1 MTNENDLVQDSNEI
15 AKEAIPSE
23 QAEVVQEST
32 VTETKQDEI
41 NNVEEPVSTGSD
53 TIDDESDTEGNKKVA
68 EAKVEI
74 DLSKYTYTKMEE
86 EDITAIFE
94 KGLSIYSAIDRS
106 HLATYL
112 YNLGEIISILEYRL
126 REEPLT
132 AAESNTLR
140 KQLELARKE
149 LDKTSIISECLA
161 PGTSGEDGLLDKRGD
176 YRYGIAFGDKGLSVR
191 GRPPKLNLTKSDNP
205 EIFLNVLSS
214 ALGSASEIRIPLPAS
229 GFSVTLSAP
238 TKPQII
244 GLLSRINRLEQKVAR
259 SAVGYTYSAQ
269 VADTISEIISEF
281 LSPKQIK
288 RCSLQVPYE
297 DLTKYIKRSDIDVLL
312 GHFAW
317 LLSPNGYNYVLRC
330 LNVVHKDTGVEGERT
345 DVPCGYTEE
354 AKVDI
359 LDMIFY
365 DNSRLTGEQRSM
377 LSNSNHTVED
387 LARYQDISDNVYL
400 KDYSVIELDAE
411 GIYEKIYIKLRSP
424 SIHETLEYEDKWLI
438 KLDDYIDRAGARDL
452 NNEAVATLANE
463 ISSSMVLS
471 MYASYIDSIEITC
484 FNENNERVSITTS
497 KDDYEAIISA
507 LNQISENDKQ
517 VDIIGNK
524 INEYIERLKIGLMGI
539 PNKLCPKCHLP
550 QPDEIIDTKLIP
562 VNPLKDFFT
571 VCHIKTL

>member
-15 AKEAIPSE
+15 AKEATPSE
-23 QAEVVQEST
+23 QAEVVQESI
-32 VTETKQDEI
+32 VTETKQDEV
-41 NNVEEPVSTGSD
+41 NDVEVPPANDSD
-53 TIDDESDTEGNKKVA
+53 AADKESKAEENKKVA
-68 EAKVEI
+68 EAKVDI
-74 DLSKYTYTKMEE
+74 DLSKYTYKKMEE
-86 EDITAIFE
+86 EDINTIFE
-94 KGLSIYSAIDRS
+94 RGLSIYSAIDRTN
-106 HLATYL
+106 LANFR
-112 YNLGEIISILEYRL
+112 YNLGELISIIEYRI
-126 REEPLT
+126 RKEPLT
-132 AAESNTLR
+132 ADEVNVLR
-140 KQLELARKE
+140 NQLEVAKE
-149 LDKTSIISECLA
+149 ELEKASIISECLA
-161 PGTSGEDGLLDKRGD
+161 PGTSGEGGLLDKRGD
-176 YRYGIAFGDKGLSVR
+176 YRYGIAFGDKGLSIR
-191 GRPPKLNLTKSDNP
+191 GRQPKLNLTKSDNP

-229 GFSVTLSAP
+229 GFSVTLAAP

-244 GLLSRINRLEQKVAR
+244 GLLSRINRLEQKIAR

-269 VADTISEIISEF
+269 VADTLSEIISEF

-297 DLTKYIKRSDIDVLL
+297 DLTRYIKRADIDVLL
-312 GHFAW
+312 AHFAW

-330 LNVVHKDTGVEGERT
+330 LNTIHKDTGVDGERT

-377 LSNSNHTVED
+377 LSNSSHTVED
-387 LARYQDISDNVYL
+387 LDRYQNISDNVYL
-400 KDYSVIELDAE
+400 KDYSVIELDAA
-411 GIYEKIYIKLRSP
+411 GVYEKIYIKLRSP
-424 SIHETLEYEDKWLI
+424 SIHETLEYEDKWLV

-452 NNEAVATLANE
+452 NNEAVTNLANE

-497 KDDYEAIISA
+497 KDDYDAIISA
-507 LNQISENDKQ
+507 LNQISENDNQ
-517 VDIIGNK
+517 VDTIGNK
-524 INEYIERLKIGLMGI
+524 LNEYIERLKIGLMGI

-550 QPDEIIDTKLIP
+550 QPDEIVDTKLIP

-571 VCHIKTL
+571 ACHIKTL